1 MNEGGF
7 LRFLKQNG
15 RSERTMRGYLECV
28 QRFEAFL
35 AEQGGRSLDAATP
48 EDLEAFAG
56 WSAQRGQGVAYLA
69 IADYCD
75 WSGNGAVRW
84 AAHERFAWDTLC
96 EYKLND
102 MMGVDA
108 AHVQALKQHS
118 MVTAR
123 DLLEAGDTPEK
134 RAALSALTGIPPER
148 ILEMVKLADLARVG
162 GVRKVRGR
170 LYYDAGFD
178 TPEAIAA
185 VLPEEL
191 RQRLAEYIQASGFA
205 GIPPTPKE
213 ALNAV
218 MVSRRLKRV
227 VGY

>member
-7 LRFLKQNG
+7 LKFLKQNG
-15 RSERTMRGYLECV
+15 RSERTMPGYLECV
-28 QRFEAFL
+28 KRFEAFL
-35 AEQGGRSLDAATP
+35 AEQGRSLEGAAP
-48 EDLEAFAG
+48 EDLSAFAG
-56 WSAQRGQGVAYLA
+56 WSVQRGQEVAYLA

-75 WSGNGAVRW
+75 WTGNDPVRW
-84 AAHERFAWDTLC
+84 AAHERFAWDTFC
-96 EYKLND
+96 EYRLSD
-102 MMGVDA
+102 MMGGDA
-108 AHVQALKQHS
+108 AHVQALKQHG

-134 RAALSALTGIPPER
+134 RAALSAVTGIPAER
-148 ILEMVKLADLARVG
+148 MLEMVKLADLARAG
-162 GVRKVRGR
+162 GIRKIRGR

-185 VLPEEL
+185 VSPEEL
-191 RQRLAEYIQASGFA
+191 RRRLGEYIRASGFA